1 MRFEVWTSLVLD
13 QLLAVCFKYFPVG
26 LKIQSSNHDSI
37 EDSTAAIQLYYKYME
52 LQVHGMDHV
61 QEELERLYETGQQ
74 RNWRIPD
81 DDEDLLY
88 LGNTGLDL
96 CLA

>member
-1 MRFEVWTSLVLD
+1 MLARLRFLGVILKCFFLVG
-13 QLLAVCFKYFPVG
+13 Q
-26 LKIQSSNHDSI
+26 KIQSVNHDSI
-37 EDSTAAIQLYYKYME
+37 EDSSAAIQLYYKYME

-74 RNWRIPD
+74 HNWRIPD
-81 DDEDLLY
+81 DDDDLLY
-88 LGNTGLDL
+88 LGNTSLDL

>member
-1 MRFEVWTSLVLD
+1 MCAHVIF
-13 QLLAVCFKYFPVG
+13 VG
-26 LKIQSSNHDSI
+26 LKIQASNHDSI
-37 EDSTAAIQLYYKYME
+37 EDSSAAIQLYYKYLE
-52 LQVHGMDHV
+52 LQTHGMDHV
-61 QEELERLYETGQQ
+61 HEELERLYEAGQQ

-88 LGNTGLDL
+88 LGSTSLDL